1 MDSGFSSTN
10 IPQTGSFATFF
21 LLFIVI
27 TTCISV
33 GLYNCKNIIRQFTE
47 ENRKNMPLQL
57 DNYDVS
63 ILKACTT
70 TIHLW

>member
-33 GLYNCKNIIRQFTE
+33 GLYNCKNIIRQFPE
-47 ENRKNMPLQL
+47 EIARICHFNW
-57 DNYDVS
+57 
-63 ILKACTT
+63 
-70 TIHLW
+70 TIMMYLF